1 MSYLS
6 KTELKKQLN
15 KLGVTVEG
23 NRVKRK
29 EIKQVLKT
37 LSTKRKQVS
46 ADEKQT
52 GIYYKADWYTPIDT
66 KKPKIEQRKAHK
78 KPEGW
83 FETEQ
88 EAMTHFL
95 EAQKIA
101 KQKAVEIE
109 RELTELQKRLGFHI
123 GYVMEGDT
131 YGIHKDYLYFS
142 VKVDRYEFEQ
152 KIED

>member
-1 MSYLS
+1 MN
-6 KTELKKQLN
+6 KIELKKQLN
-15 KLGVTVEG
+15 KLGVSIEG
-23 NRVKRK
+23 NHVKKK
-29 EIKQVLKT
+29 EIKQILET
-37 LSTKRKQVS
+37 LSSNQVI
-46 ADEKQT
+46 AEEKQS
-52 GIYYKADWYTPIDT
+52 GIYYKADGYALINT

-88 EAMTHFL
+88 EALAKFV

-109 RELTELQKRLGFHI
+109 KELKELQKRLGFYI

-142 VKVDRYEFEQ
+142 VNVDGYEFEQ
-152 KIED
+152 KMED